1 MKGSVFKTV
10 EFDKIREAVTA
21 YAGSAMG
28 KERCAAMVPLSEP
41 SMIREKLD
49 ETDEVMQILQ
59 TAEPLPL
66 GGIRDIRS

>member
-59 TAEPLPL
+59 TAE
-66 GGIRDIRS
+66 